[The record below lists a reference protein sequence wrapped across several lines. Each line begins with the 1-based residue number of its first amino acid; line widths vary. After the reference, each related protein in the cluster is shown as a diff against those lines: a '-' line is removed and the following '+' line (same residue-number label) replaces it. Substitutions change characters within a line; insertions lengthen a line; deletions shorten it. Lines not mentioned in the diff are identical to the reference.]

1 MTIPNNCNDI
11 PNNVIE
17 NAAEQNEND
26 YNNCKDPPTGG
37 KDKDRVIRVMQGD
50 KVLYES
56 TALDKLIKDLER
68 KFPNGIP
75 PEQAAPVYKKAID
88 NILKPGSEGRKAID
102 GAKGPIKVVVG
113 VLCPS
118 KNPTVP
124 STRPVPGVA
133 RP

>member
-11 PNNVIE
+11 PNDKLEDAVE
-17 NAAEQNEND
+17 KNEND
-26 YNNCKDPPTGG
+26 YKNCPDPPTGG

-50 KVLYES
+50 KVIYES
-56 TALDKLIKDLER
+56 TALDKMIKNLER
-68 KFPNGIP
+68 QYPNGIP
-75 PEQAAPVYKKAID
+75 ADKAAEVYKKAID

-102 GAKGPIKVVVG
+102 AAKGPIKVVIG

-124 STRPVPGVA
+124 SITPVPGLF